1 MTLIQGF
8 DCATKL
14 TAKTAKALKEAGFE
28 YAIRYLPTTE
38 WKSLTKTEVKAILD
52 SGLKL
57 VSVYQWSANHS
68 EYFTY
73 ERGKQDGAH
82 ASKVAKELGQPEG
95 TPIYFA
101 VDYDAQPKNIQG
113 VLDYFRG
120 VKVTIK
126 GYKVG
131 VYGSFYVMNEVKAKE
146 PVDYYWQTYAW
157 SYRKI
162 ADHIH
167 MRQYHNGVKV
177 AGVILDRN
185 EFYKSPGAWNETS
198 EWTTKPVPKEPP
210 KQVEKYTLVTT
221 IPGYYTAADAKD
233 RKNQMNTVAKGE
245 YFVFNRKKFGD
256 KEMINVT
263 TEAGTPGS
271 WINTEENIVKTD
283 NAPKTGTYTVKN
295 GDTLSHIAQK
305 YGTTVKKLVE
315 LNNIKNPNLIYPG
328 QEIKLPGG
336 SAPSG
341 STAAYYTVKKG
352 DNLSKI
358 AKAHGIT
365 LKKIINLNPQIKN
378 PDLIHPGQKVRI
390 K

>member
-1 MTLIQGF
+1 MTLVQGF
-8 DCATKL
+8 DTATKL
-14 TAKTAKALKEAGFE
+14 TAKTAKALKDEGFE

-38 WKSLTKTEVKAILD
+38 WKSLTKSEVKAILD
-52 SGLKL
+52 AGLKL
-57 VSVYQWSANHS
+57 VSVYQWSANYPG
-68 EYFTY
+68 YFTY

-120 VKVTIK
+120 VKETIK

-167 MRQYHNGVKV
+167 MRQYQNGVKI
-177 AGVILDRN
+177 AGVVIDRN
-185 EFYKSPGAWNETS
+185 EFYKAPGAWNEK
-198 EWTTKPVPKEPP
+198 ENWTAKPAP
-210 KQVEKYTLVTT
+210 KQPAQTAEKYTLVTSV
-221 IPGYYTAADAKD
+221 PGYYTAADAKA
-233 RKNQMNTVAKGE
+233 RKNRMNTVAKGT
-245 YFVFNRKKFGD
+245 YYVFNKAHG
-256 KEMINVT
+256 MINVT
-263 TEAGTPGS
+263 TKPGTPGS
-271 WINTEENIVKTD
+271 WINPADNQEKTSASSGVAGVAVYVVK
-283 NAPKTGTYTVKN
+283 K
-295 GDTLSHIAQK
+295 GDTLSHIAKK
-305 YGTTVKKLVE
+305 YGTTVQKLVE

-336 SAPSG
+336 SASSG
-341 STAAYYTVKKG
+341 SAAAYYTVKKG